1 MKILSKTIAALVTLT
16 LLMASHAKADEW
28 KTPTGGKF
36 IFTTEPGPKPGQVY
50 VLITGGTPAEKGYL
64 RAGSNEEGAPVVT
77 NGNKTDRSVWQLHQN
92 SNGWNFIL
100 WGTGENAVSE
110 KSPGVFI
117 LLRNKA
123 GGRDNPDQLFQKLK

>member
-1 MKILSKTIAALVTLT
+1 MKILSKTIATLVTLT

-36 IFTTEPGPKPGQVY
+36 IFTTEPGTKPGQVY

-64 RAGSNEEGAPVVT
+64 RAVSTAQGAAVVT
-77 NGNKTDRSVWQLHQN
+77 NGNKKDRSEWNLNKN
-92 SNGWNFIL
+92 SNGWNFIH

-123 GGRDNPDQLFQKLK
+123 GGRDNPDQLFQKIK